1 MGANVSHRANVQTD
15 GPMFLIN
22 FKDVNSR
29 KINMYKP
36 KTICLWK
43 CNFAVNP
50 HGRRLVGQS

>member
-22 FKDVNSR
+22 FEDVNSR

-36 KTICLWK
+36 KTICLLE
-43 CNFAVNP
+43 V
-50 HGRRLVGQS
+50 